1 MFKENA
7 AAFEMPD
14 ARLDL
19 LSEMTVDGLPVDD
32 LKRQEQLLKRMTLP
46 EAKACIR
53 NWLDDR
59 MFFVVVGDA
68 ASQLDRIRKS
78 GLGEVKVV
86 DLQELR

>member
-46 EAKACIR
+46 EAKACTVTGWII
-53 NWLDDR
+53 DR

-78 GLGEVKVV
+78 GIGMK
-86 DLQELR
+86 